1 MSAEDVTEAR
11 LRDLKEKTKLL
22 YDDLEDILVSHK
34 PSVFDSRYSSSA
46 ARERSLSDS
55 TKYPSDY
62 YSYKS
67 GELFIEL
74 RRKEDLY
81 CVVCQNISF
90 SSADIEVI
98 SSTFDVCLTL
108 EFNRSIFGFVDFIT
122 GIKLFHFVLK
132 IYFNAMSWRD
142 GELF

>member
-22 YDDLEDILVSHK
+22 CDDLEDILASHK
-34 PSVFDSRYSSSA
+34 PSIFDSRFSSKT
-46 ARERSLSDS
+46 ARERSRDDVLRF
-55 TKYPSDY
+55 PSNY
-62 YSYKS
+62 YSYLS

-74 RRKEDLY
+74 RRNHDSY

-98 SSTFDVCLTL
+98 CNTFDVNLTL
-108 EFNRSIFGFVDFIT
+108 EFNRSVFGFVDFST
-122 GIKLFHFVLK
+122 GIRLFHFVLK